1 MTAKKKVSAHRTVL
15 VSTLVSL
22 SDIVINVVAA
32 IITGSV
38 VLVAQALQGF
48 ADLTSTTMLLIGVRR
63 SSRKPNREH
72 PFGYG
77 RELFF
82 WVLISSLFTF
92 LVTGGVALYQGINR
106 VLEPTDIDSTNLAFI
121 ILTIGLLSN
130 GYSLSLGLRRMKA
143 HAGRRG
149 IINMLLKSSLVETK
163 MSMLV
168 DLMGTLSAFL
178 GFIAIG
184 LFTLTDD
191 ARFDGAGAIAIGLL
205 TAVGAFFVIYD
216 LRGLIV
222 GRSPRQYTVQ
232 KIRKAARSVEDVED
246 ILELNSM
253 VVGSDQILVIIEI
266 HFADGLNTDDIEKR
280 TDEIKEAIHEAVP
293 AVSRVQVEVETPDSE
308 LRIP

>member
-1 MTAKKKVSAHRTVL
+1 MNKWVTAQRTVL
-15 VSTLVSL
+15 ISTLVSL
-22 SDIVINVVAA
+22 SDVIINLVAA
-32 IITGSV
+32 VITGSV

-48 ADLTSTTMLLIGVRR
+48 ADLTSTTLLLVGVRR
-63 SSRKPNREH
+63 SKRKPTKEH

-82 WVLISSLFTF
+82 WVLLSSLFTF

-106 VLEPTDIDSTNLAFI
+106 VLEPMDIESTHIAYI
-121 ILTIGLLSN
+121 ILTFGLITN

-149 IINMLLKSSLVETK
+149 VVDMLLKSSLVETK

-168 DLMGTLSAFL
+168 DLMGTLAALL
-178 GFIAIG
+178 GLIAIG
-184 LFTLTDD
+184 LFSLTGDG
-191 ARFDGAGAIAIGLL
+191 RFDGFGAIAIGIL

-232 KIRKAARSVEDVED
+232 KIRRAARKVKDVQD
-246 ILELNSM
+246 IIELSAM
-253 VVGSDQILVIIEI
+253 VVGSGQILVIIEV
-266 HFADGLNTDDIEKR
+266 HFADELSTDDIEKR
-280 TDEIKEAIHEAVP
+280 TDQIKDSIQKSVP
-293 AVSRVQVEVETPDSE
+293 AVIRVQVEVETPDDE
-308 LRIP
+308 LKV